1 MVRRPSS
8 QHGRDSAD
16 GAANRTRGRSRKA
29 DGFVPEAAGRETHS
43 RREREIMEALYKL
56 GRATAAQ
63 IQAQISEPPTYTAI
77 RTHLTIL
84 EKKGHVRHESDG
96 TRYIYEPL
104 VAREQM
110 GRRALESLLRT
121 FFDNS
126 VERAVTSLL
135 SRDDADISRE
145 DLDRL
150 ALLIDKARTEG
161 R

>member
-1 MVRRPSS
+1 MTKGKHSDPQEKS
-8 QHGRDSAD
+8 G
-16 GAANRTRGRSRKA
+16 
-29 DGFVPEAAGRETHS
+29 HS
-43 RREREIMEALYKL
+43 RREREILDALYKL
-56 GRATAAQ
+56 GKASAAEIREQ
-63 IQAQISEPPTYTAI
+63 IPDPPTYTAI
-77 RTHLTIL
+77 RTHLSIL

-110 GRRALESLLRT
+110 GKRALDQLLQT

-126 VERAVTSLL
+126 VERAVAAMLT
-135 SRDDADISRE
+135 RKDAAVPRE

-150 ALLIDKARTEG
+150 SRLIEKAKKEG

>member
-1 MVRRPSS
+1 MVDRSKRKS
-8 QHGRDSAD
+8 QDDA
-16 GAANRTRGRSRKA
+16 KY
-29 DGFVPEAAGRETHS
+29 S
-43 RREREIMEALYKL
+43 RREREIMDALYKL
-56 GRATAAQ
+56 GRASAAQ
-63 IQAQISEPPTYTAI
+63 ILEQIPDPPTYTAI

-84 EKKGHVRHESDG
+84 EKKGHVRHLSDG

-110 GRRALESLLRT
+110 GRRAIDSLLKT

-126 VERAVTSLL
+126 VERAVTALL
-135 SRDDADISRE
+135 TRKDANVSRE

-150 ALLIDKARTEG
+150 SQLIEKAKREG

>member
-1 MVRRPSS
+1 MAKGDRSA
-8 QHGRDSAD
+8 GARDCAENAPRD
-16 GAANRTRGRSRKA
+16 GY
-29 DGFVPEAAGRETHS
+29 S

-56 GRATAAQ
+56 GKATAAEIREQ
-63 IQAQISEPPTYTAI
+63 IAEPPTYTAI
-77 RTHLTIL
+77 RTHLSIL

-110 GRRALESLLRT
+110 GRRAIDSLLKT

-126 VERAVTSLL
+126 VERAVTALL
-135 SRDDADISRE
+135 TTKDANIPRE

-150 ALLIDKARTEG
+150 AELIEKAKREG

>member
-1 MVRRPSS
+1 MNKGKPSEPQEKS
-8 QHGRDSAD
+8 G
-16 GAANRTRGRSRKA
+16 
-29 DGFVPEAAGRETHS
+29 HS
-43 RREREIMEALYKL
+43 RREREILDALYKL
-56 GRATAAQ
+56 GKASAAEIREQ
-63 IQAQISEPPTYTAI
+63 IPEPPTYTAI
-77 RTHLTIL
+77 RTHLSIL

-110 GRRALESLLRT
+110 GRRALDQLLQT

-126 VERAVTSLL
+126 VERAVTAMLT
-135 SRDDADISRE
+135 RKDAAIPRE

-150 ALLIDKARTEG
+150 SRLIEKAKKEG